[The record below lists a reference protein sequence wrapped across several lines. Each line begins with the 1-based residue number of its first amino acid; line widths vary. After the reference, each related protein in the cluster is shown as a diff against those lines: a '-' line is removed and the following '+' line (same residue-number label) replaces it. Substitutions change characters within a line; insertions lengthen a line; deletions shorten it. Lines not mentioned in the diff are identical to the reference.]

1 MKLSDE
7 IINSLSI
14 NLRKKINNIKNQSIN
29 IEEIRLR
36 VNKPLI
42 INGDS
47 QDYFY
52 NDINGDLDL
61 VMRNPYI
68 VTKEDIEDTFQ
79 IICKYS
85 VHSFMDDIKK
95 GFITLRGGHR
105 IGIVGKVII
114 ENGQVKNIKHISSL
128 NIRVSR
134 EIKGCSKK
142 VLPHIIKNKNQINN
156 TIIISPPQCGKT
168 TILRD
173 IVRNISNGNRE
184 YGFSGVKVALIDER
198 NEIAGSCMGIRCRY
212 ENRCYGDMSKRFRYN
227 DGFKVYVAKCNSN
240 R

>member
-14 NLRKKINNIKNQSIN
+14 NLRKKINNINNQSIN

-184 YGFSGVKVALIDER
+184 YGFSGVKVA
-198 NEIAGSCMGIRCRY
+198 
-212 ENRCYGDMSKRFRYN
+212 
-227 DGFKVYVAKCNSN
+227 
-240 R
+240 

>member
-173 IVRNISNGNRE
+173 IVRNISNGN
-184 YGFSGVKVALIDER
+184 
-198 NEIAGSCMGIRCRY
+198 
-212 ENRCYGDMSKRFRYN
+212 
-227 DGFKVYVAKCNSN
+227 
-240 R
+240 

>member
-61 VMRNPYI
+61 VMSNPYI

-85 VHSFMDDIKK
+85 VHSFIDDINMDDIKVN
-95 GFITLRGGHR
+95 
-105 IGIVGKVII
+105 IGEKI
-114 ENGQVKNIKHISSL
+114 N
-128 NIRVSR
+128 
-134 EIKGCSKK
+134 EIYKAKDK
-142 VLPHIIKNKNQINN
+142 IIKLYNDNKN
-156 TIIISPPQCGKT
+156 KT
-168 TILRD
+168 
-173 IVRNISNGNRE
+173 
-184 YGFSGVKVALIDER
+184 
-198 NEIAGSCMGIRCRY
+198 
-212 ENRCYGDMSKRFRYN
+212 
-227 DGFKVYVAKCNSN
+227 
-240 R
+240 